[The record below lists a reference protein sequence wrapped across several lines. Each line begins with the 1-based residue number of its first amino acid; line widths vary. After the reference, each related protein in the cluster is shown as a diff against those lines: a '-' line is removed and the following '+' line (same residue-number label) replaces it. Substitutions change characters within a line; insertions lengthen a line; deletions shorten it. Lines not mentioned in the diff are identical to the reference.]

1 MSAETSAGGVVRAAI
16 VVLRSPAPDRRRAV
30 EATAELIRA
39 SLELRLL
46 PSDRTV
52 GLLGTVHPAGTEDR
66 AGPDGLREATRV
78 GHTAARVA
86 ARLPWRPTCLRQA
99 LAVQRMLHRR
109 AIPNRLHLGVTSA
122 PEAEAHAWI
131 TVDGQAVVG
140 DRGVERFVQLGAF
153 S

>member
-1 MSAETSAGGVVRAAI
+1 MSAETSARDLVRAA
-16 VVLRSPAPDRRRAV
+16 VKVLRSPAPDRRRAV

-46 PSDRTV
+46 PSERTV
-52 GLLGTVHPAGTEDR
+52 GLLGTVHPAGTEDL
-66 AGPDGLREATRV
+66 AGPEGMQEATIV

-99 LAVQRMLHRR
+99 LAVQRMLRR
-109 AIPNRLHLGVTSA
+109 RGIPNRLHLGVASA
-122 PEAEAHAWI
+122 REAEAHAWI

-140 DRGVERFVQLGAF
+140 DNGIERFVQLGAF
-153 S
+153 G